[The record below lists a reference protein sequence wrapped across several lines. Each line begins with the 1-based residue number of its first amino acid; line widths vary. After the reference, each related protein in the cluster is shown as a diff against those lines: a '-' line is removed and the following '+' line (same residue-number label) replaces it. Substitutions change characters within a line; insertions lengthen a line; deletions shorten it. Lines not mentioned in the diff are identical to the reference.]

1 MPKIVKCSSEDS
13 FGEVLGRS
21 NEEFRGKTVLKIL
34 IANNDS
40 FKDSQEVSIDAPV
53 VLCQNFNCKFI
64 SYDIKG
70 AGTLRPRMVAR
81 EN

>member
-1 MPKIVKCSSEDS
+1 MPNQFSAVLPTTRMASVAWLSITVKQDLKVLLMPKIVKCSSEDS

-40 FKDSQEVSIDAPV
+40 FKEMLP
-53 VLCQNFNCKFI
+53 
-64 SYDIKG
+64 
-70 AGTLRPRMVAR
+70 
-81 EN
+81 